1 MRVGGRG
8 RRWRP
13 LNPDSNFLGRPQ
25 RGIVNQNTRTS
36 LGFLAFLSFAAVAP
50 AILAAQQP
58 SSDPFIWLEDVNGQ
72 KSMDWVNAHN
82 ASTVAE
88 LTASPVYQS
97 IYNRTKAILD
107 SKDRIAY
114 PSIMGDGARCR
125 CGRESRGSDVVVGR
139 RRLLRSRESHL
150 YGVALARR
158 IGRE

>member
-1 MRVGGRG
+1 M
-8 RRWRP
+8 
-13 LNPDSNFLGRPQ
+13 
-25 RGIVNQNTRTS
+25 NQNTRTS

-50 AILAAQQP
+50 AILAAQQA

-114 PSIMGDGARCR
+114 PSIIGDKLYNSGRTPITSAGSGGGRAGAITRPAIR
-125 CGRESRGSDVVVGR
+125 NGR
-139 RRLLRSRESHL
+139 RCSMSMRWRKPR
-150 YGVALARR
+150 G
-158 IGRE
+158 